1 MPETHPYNK
10 RPDHINI
17 ANIIHQYKTV
27 VTNSQFMIYSLIT
40 FIPIV
45 GLIGWMISGPFIVI
59 QLFHYST
66 IDFSIIQACIFLSF
80 IIACKIVVKYAH
92 NHYQLFIHIGQ
103 ACLFIGAL
111 SACIVSWFLADSLLS
126 TILCIML
133 ITFGFGL
140 SLPILSRLTLETSH
154 VAMGVRVTIFSVI
167 RVSSGCIG
175 SLAITLF

>member
-1 MPETHPYNK
+1 MLIELHSVNTMKIQRQLNVISNVLPNSGPKAGAN
-10 RPDHINI
+10 RVIAFI
-17 ANIIHQYKTV
+17 LANI
-27 VTNSQFMIYSLIT
+27 
-40 FIPIV
+40 
-45 GLIGWMISGPFIVI
+45 G
-59 QLFHYST
+59 
-66 IDFSIIQACIFLSF
+66 
-80 IIACKIVVKYAH
+80 IACKIVVKYAH